1 MSEKENLELKET
13 FSVALSEHKKGNFEN
28 AEKMY
33 NKILDMEPEHFGAVF
48 LLGSLHAQIKNFHLA
63 NTLLQKAIRL
73 NPNYAEAHYNFGN
86 VLIAMGK
93 EEKAIHSYQSAIK
106 INPNYADAHN
116 NLGNLLKKKHKTEEA
131 IHSYKKAIEVNPN
144 YADAYNNL
152 GAIYMYLKK
161 YNEAEIFYKKS
172 LEIQPNH
179 SFAYNN
185 LGLIFHKVGD
195 YKKAIIQFK
204 KAIKINPDYAEANAS
219 LGIIYKEIGDFNNAI
234 ACYQKAVKQKPENL
248 LYLFSLNEL
257 TNEILDVKLKSK
269 IIAIMNKE
277 ESKNIDLAYGN
288 FLLSNYEM
296 KSKHYNNEFQ
306 LLLKAHSFYFKSKKN
321 SFQNKVKYWLEDLP
335 RIKKKMD
342 LNNIIKK
349 NKIDILNVNP
359 IFIIGVPRCGSTLI
373 EKIIGSSTKFIPIG
387 EETSIITDVIADLAK
402 KNHLESANIE
412 NIIYEKYQNKG
423 LVVEESNQIFTD
435 KSLENF
441 YYLNLIKDIFPNA
454 KIINC
459 KRDILSSIVSIIKN
473 NLVALPW
480 AHDLENIFNYFNI
493 YYNLVLDF
501 EKSSPNL
508 IFNIQY
514 ENLVNNPEIE
524 SKKLLK
530 FCELPWDKKC
540 LEFYKNENII
550 SKTASNIQVR
560 KPIYKNSLNKYLP
573 YESFLKEYKKKYKWF
588 N

>member
-48 LLGSLHAQIKNFHLA
+48 LLGSLQAQIKNFHLA

-306 LLLKAHSFYFKSKKN
+306 LLLKAHSFYFKSKKY

-335 RIKKKMD
+335 GIKKKMD
-342 LNNIIKK
+342 LNKIIKK
-349 NKIDILNVNP
+349 TKINILNINP

-402 KNHLESANIE
+402 NNHLERANIE

-423 LVVEESNQIFTD
+423 LVIEESNQIFTD

-480 AHDLENIFNYFNI
+480 AHDLENIFSYFNI
-493 YYNLVLDF
+493 YYNMVLDF